1 MLGLLLFYGAP
12 HVKFSDLRKAW
23 LVIFLM
29 ATKGVGL
36 STKIFGF
43 GLSCIT
49 GMPLMVTFVFSALT
63 LPTDPVVVLGVLRAA
78 NLPKALETKIAGES
92 LFNDSVGC
100 VVFLVLVG
108 VVFPSGDHHGSGLA
122 GADGYSF
129 KKLLV
134 VGRFWA

>member
-1 MLGLLLFYGAP
+1 M
-12 HVKFSDLRKAW
+12 S
-23 LVIFLM
+23 
-29 ATKGVGL
+29 VGL
-36 STKIFGF
+36 STVTFGF
-43 GLSCIT
+43 GFSWLT
-49 GMPLMVTFVFSALT
+49 GMPLIIAFVFGALIS
-63 LPTDPVVVLGVLRAA
+63 PTDPVAVFGVLREE

-92 LFNDSVGC
+92 LFNDSVGY